1 MKTFA
6 VEYLQREIVYLEAE
20 DEDQAQERV
29 EEMLSNGDMEILGV
43 NEC

>member
-6 VEYLQREIVYLEAE
+6 VEYQQREIVYLEAE
-20 DEDQAQERV
+20 DEDEAQIKV

>member
-6 VEYLQREIVYLEAE
+6 VSYQQREIVYLEAE
-20 DEDQAQERV
+20 DEDEAQEKV
-29 EEMLSNGDMEILGV
+29 EEMFSNGDMEILGV

>member
-6 VEYLQREIVYLEAE
+6 VEFQTKEIVYLEAE

>member
-6 VEYLQREIVYLEAE
+6 VEYQQREIVYLEAE
-20 DEDQAQERV
+20 DEDEAQEKV
-29 EEMLSNGDMEILGV
+29 EEMFSNGDMEILGV